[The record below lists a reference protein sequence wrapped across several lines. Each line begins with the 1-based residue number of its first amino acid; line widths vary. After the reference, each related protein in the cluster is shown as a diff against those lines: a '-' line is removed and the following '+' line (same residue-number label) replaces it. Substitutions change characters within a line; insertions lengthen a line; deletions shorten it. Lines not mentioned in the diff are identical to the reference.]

1 MDGGVEEAFASAL
14 GMLAV
19 ARILW
24 DVGNQ
29 VLTRQYFEKEKR
41 PNFRSVW
48 ITPPHDGRF
57 GLCENPRTGA
67 NRAPTRTVP
76 IIG

>member
-1 MDGGVEEAFASAL
+1 
-14 GMLAV
+14 
-19 ARILW
+19 
-24 DVGNQ
+24 